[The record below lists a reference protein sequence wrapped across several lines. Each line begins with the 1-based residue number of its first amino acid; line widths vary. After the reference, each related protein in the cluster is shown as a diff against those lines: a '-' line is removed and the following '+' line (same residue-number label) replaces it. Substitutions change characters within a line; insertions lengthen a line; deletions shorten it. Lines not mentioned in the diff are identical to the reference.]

1 MSKYVKYLMDK
12 GSTVYILSC
21 FSKMKKKIWYSI
33 LEENNHSQLEYS
45 CYHRLRQK
53 VEEELEEEE
62 VEKTLVEAKVQIEV
76 DIMEIM
82 VDVDI
87 IVQDGSR
94 YPRPK
99 LYISFREN
107 GSSRRLREKM
117 NKSSV

>member
-1 MSKYVKYLMDK
+1 M
-12 GSTVYILSC
+12 
-21 FSKMKKKIWYSI
+21 
-33 LEENNHSQLEYS
+33 EENNHSQLEYS

-53 VEEELEEEE
+53 VEVELVEVWEEELEEEE
-62 VEKTLVEAKVQIEV
+62 VEKTLVEAKIQIE
-76 DIMEIM
+76 
-82 VDVDI
+82 VDI

-107 GSSRRLREKM
+107 GNSRRLREEI

>member
-1 MSKYVKYLMDK
+1 MEVEL
-12 GSTVYILSC
+12 VEV
-21 FSKMKKKIWYSI
+21 W
-33 LEENNHSQLEYS
+33 
-45 CYHRLRQK
+45 
-53 VEEELEEEE
+53 EEELEEEE

-107 GSSRRLREKM
+107 GSSRRLREEI